1 MDMGVKADSA
11 YTCVYENDLGTPG
24 FPQTIKIIFDSE
36 GSPTISAGGYN
47 YKMTDK
53 LTNELLSNKC
63 KNIDFLNICQ
73 YGDDYLYSCNS
84 EVTSLPGANNGDYV
98 LTYGMDMSVM
108 GYQLLDSYKSD
119 DTGNKTGSSDY
130 KNLFDNSWAVN
141 IATDGCPSIF
151 GSAND
156 SNSIFGIMHTYIF
169 NPIRWLT
176 PIILLVMT
184 TLDFAKVVFI
194 DDKDGIK
201 KAQGKFVKRAI
212 VAVIIFFA
220 PFLTEILLSLIDGVQ
235 VTECLKNIDI
245 SGL

>member
-1 MDMGVKADSA
+1 MGVKADSA
-11 YTCVYENDLGTPG
+11 YTCEYKSNDGTV
-24 FPQTIKIIFDSE
+24 IKIIKNSDGHLQVNSSDGNTYGVADSLVNL
-36 GSPTISAGGYN
+36 ISTSG
-47 YKMTDK
+47 
-53 LTNELLSNKC
+53 
-63 KNIDFLNICQ
+63 
-73 YGDDYLYSCNS
+73 CNS
-84 EVTSLPGANNGDYV
+84 TNYI
-98 LTYGMDMSVM
+98 Y
-108 GYQLLDSYKSD
+108 SYKSSISKYDYIVTTDSSLAVKIFALDNKYNSD
-119 DTGNKTGSSDY
+119 DSGNKTNGSGNYS
-130 KNLFDNSWAVN
+130 NLLDNSWAVN